1 MEYEEDIIEEEEH
14 VKRKWPV
21 ILMAV
26 FLILLMISL
35 TFASGNIREI
45 IVSLAESSLIE
56 DGLVE
61 QDVTVQF
68 ENDTYEEILELYN
81 ADLAT
86 EFKVCL
92 MGYFDGKYYVTSL
105 YFPEMYSQSYNQV
118 VSEVCPEDT
127 LISLHSHPY
136 RHCTASDQD
145 LDNLDKAKE
154 ESEFALIGI
163 MCEEERFHFYG

>member
-1 MEYEEDIIEEEEH
+1 MEYEEEIIEEEEH
-14 VKRKWPV
+14 TRKKWPIV
-21 ILMAV
+21 AMAI
-26 FLILLMISL
+26 FLILLTVSL
-35 TFASGNIREI
+35 SFASGNIREI

-61 QDVTVQF
+61 QEVTVHF
-68 ENDTYEEILELYN
+68 DNETYDSILELYN
-81 ADLAT
+81 EDLAN

-92 MGYFDGKYYVTSL
+92 MGYYDGEYHVTSL
-105 YFPEMYSQSYNQV
+105 YYPEVYSQAYNQV
-118 VSEVCPEDT
+118 VSEICPEET

-145 LDNLDKAKE
+145 LENLENAKE
-154 ESEFALIGI
+154 EKEYALIGI